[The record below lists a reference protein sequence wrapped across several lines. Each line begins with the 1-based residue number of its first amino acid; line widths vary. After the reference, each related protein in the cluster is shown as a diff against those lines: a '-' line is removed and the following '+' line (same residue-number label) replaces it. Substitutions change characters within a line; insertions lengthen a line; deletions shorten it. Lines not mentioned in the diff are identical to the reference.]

1 MIEIGQT
8 ETSKIDKEKK
18 IRQARISEDH
28 KDIIDSD
35 GLKVEF
41 DDPRIVY
48 VNPEPRN
55 PYGRRL
61 VINLFEKYNRKIRIS
76 EETDVSILQ
85 YAKKICSGRECLA
98 SVGIAGAVLK
108 DISEYRNED
117 EITIYRTPIDN
128 HGPCQNGAWP
138 ALWDIFSQRLN
149 LKNVIFCAFPK
160 YTNGYL
166 GLNRDLLAWENLN
179 FILGQYLIEAR
190 NALQCVA
197 ENKEIALEKFED
209 ITSDFIT
216 NIKEE
221 KKTLNTGLIRWA
233 REVSKIPLK
242 ATVEETPKVLIFG
255 GLNLM
260 FDHYPVEEFFLEK
273 GIIPKVVD
281 IVETMSLILAESS
294 IRYGF
299 KKGYITPKEQYNS
312 KLYTAEDLVEDD
324 QKEVIRARRNR
335 SALDFLNSQCKT
347 FRKQMRKS
355 GLLFD
360 PFIGFIDLF
369 EKGSEYVSSN
379 SLSETPI
386 IVGRF
391 LHSIEEDIYD
401 GLVNMGTFNC
411 QPAMNSQAIIRP
423 LVNKVDIPY
432 AAIDCEGPWISTNQ
446 RRLLETIAIQAKRV
460 RKKKNELLIQEV
472 ES

>member
-1 MIEIGQT
+1 MIEI
-8 ETSKIDKEKK
+8 EHPRNSEMKKAKK
-18 IRQARISEDH
+18 IKQARISEDH
-28 KDIIDSD
+28 KHIIDSD
-35 GLKVEF
+35 GQKVEF
-41 DDPRIVY
+41 NDPRIVY

-76 EETDVSILQ
+76 EETDASILQ

-98 SVGIAGAVLK
+98 SVAIAGAVLK
-108 DISEYRNED
+108 DISEYRRED

-138 ALWDIFSQRLN
+138 ALWDTFSQRLN

-197 ENKEIALEKFED
+197 ENKDTALEKFED
-209 ITSDFIT
+209 LTSDFIT

-233 REVSKIPLK
+233 KEVSKIPLK
-242 ATVEETPKVLIFG
+242 TTVEETPKVLIFG

-299 KKGYITPKEQYNS
+299 KKGFITPKEQYNS

-324 QKEVIRARRNR
+324 QKEVIRAKRNR
-335 SALDFLNSQCKT
+335 SALNFLNSQCKT

-423 LVNKVDIPY
+423 LANKVDIPY

-446 RRLLETIAIQAKRV
+446 LRFLETIAIQAKRV
-460 RKKKNELLIQEV
+460 RKKKNELLVQEV
-472 ES
+472 VS

>member
-1 MIEIGQT
+1 MIEI
-8 ETSKIDKEKK
+8 EHPRNSEMKKAKK
-18 IRQARISEDH
+18 IKQARISEDH
-28 KDIIDSD
+28 KHIIDSD
-35 GLKVEF
+35 GQKVEF
-41 DDPRIVY
+41 NDPRIVY

-76 EETDVSILQ
+76 EETDASILQ

-98 SVGIAGAVLK
+98 SVAIAGAVLK
-108 DISEYRNED
+108 DISEYRRED

-138 ALWDIFSQRLN
+138 ALWDTFSQRLN

-197 ENKEIALEKFED
+197 ENKDTALEKFED
-209 ITSDFIT
+209 LTSDFIT

-233 REVSKIPLK
+233 KEVSKIPLK
-242 ATVEETPKVLIFG
+242 TTVEETPKVLIFG

-299 KKGYITPKEQYNS
+299 KKGFITPKEQYNS
-312 KLYTAEDLVEDD
+312 KLYTGEDLVEDD
-324 QKEVIRARRNR
+324 QKEVIRAKRNR
-335 SALDFLNSQCKT
+335 SALNFLNSQCKT

-423 LVNKVDIPY
+423 LANKVDIPY

-446 RRLLETIAIQAKRV
+446 LRLLETIAIQAKRV
-460 RKKKNELLIQEV
+460 RKKKNELLVQEV
-472 ES
+472 VS

>member
-1 MIEIGQT
+1 MIEIEQNENST
-8 ETSKIDKEKK
+8 INKIKK
-18 IRQARISEDH
+18 NKQARISDNYKH
-28 KDIIDSD
+28 IIDSD
-35 GLKVEF
+35 DQKVEF

-61 VINLFEKYNRKIRIS
+61 VINLFEKYGRRIRICGD
-76 EETDVSILQ
+76 TDSSILQ

-98 SVGIAGAVLK
+98 SVAIAGAVLK
-108 DISEYRNED
+108 DISEYRKEN

-138 ALWDIFSQRLN
+138 ALWDTFSKRLN

-160 YTNGYL
+160 FTNGYL
-166 GLNRDLLAWENLN
+166 GLNRDLLAWENLY

-197 ENKEIALEKFED
+197 ENKDTALEKFEE
-209 ITSDFIT
+209 ITDEFIT
-216 NIKEE
+216 NVKEE
-221 KKTLNTGLIRWA
+221 KKTLNTGLIKWA
-233 REVSKIPLK
+233 RDVSKIPLK

-299 KKGYITPKEQYNS
+299 KKGYIKPKEQYN
-312 KLYTAEDLVEDD
+312 KRLYNAENLNKND
-324 QKEVIRARRNR
+324 QKEVTRANRNR
-335 SALDFLNSQCKT
+335 SALNFLNSQCKT
-347 FRKQMRKS
+347 FRKQMKKS

-360 PFIGFIDLF
+360 PYIEFIDLF
-369 EKGSEYVSSN
+369 EKGSQYVSAN

-386 IVGRF
+386 ITGRF
-391 LHSIEEDIYD
+391 LHSIEENVYD

-423 LVNKVDIPY
+423 LANKSDIPY

-446 RRLLETIAIQAKRV
+446 QRLLETIAIQAKRV
-460 RKKKNELLIQEV
+460 RIKKNQLA
-472 ES
+472 SN

>member
-1 MIEIGQT
+1 MIEIEQS
-8 ETSKIDKEKK
+8 ENSKINKGNK
-18 IRQARISEDH
+18 IKQARISEDH
-28 KDIIDSD
+28 KHIIDSN
-35 GLKVEF
+35 GQKVEF
-41 DDPRIVY
+41 NDPRIVY

-61 VINLFEKYNRKIRIS
+61 VIDIFEKYNRKIRIS
-76 EETDVSILQ
+76 EETDASTIQ
-85 YAKKICSGRECLA
+85 YAKRICSGRECLA
-98 SVGIAGAVLK
+98 SVAIAGAVLK
-108 DISEYRNED
+108 DISEYRKES

-138 ALWDIFSQRLN
+138 VLWDTFSQRLN
-149 LKNVIFCAFPK
+149 LKNTIFSAFPK
-160 YTNGYL
+160 YTNSYL
-166 GLNRDLLAWENLN
+166 GLNRDLLAWENLY

-197 ENKEIALEKFED
+197 ENKISALEKFED
-209 ITSDFIT
+209 ITSEFIT

-233 REVSKIPLK
+233 KEVSKIPLK

-294 IRYGF
+294 MRYGF
-299 KKGYITPKEQYNS
+299 KKGYITPKEQYNR
-312 KLYTAEDLVEDD
+312 KLYAAEDLNEVDE
-324 QKEVIRARRNR
+324 KEVIRAKRNR

-360 PFIGFIDLF
+360 SFIDFIELF

-401 GLVNMGTFNC
+401 GLINMGTFNC

-423 LVNKVDIPY
+423 LANKVDIPY
-432 AAIDCEGPWISTNQ
+432 ASIDCEGPWISTNQ
-446 RRLLETIAIQAKRV
+446 QRLLETIAIQAKRV
-460 RKKKNELLIQEV
+460 RNKKNKMLIQEV
-472 ES
+472 VT

>member
-1 MIEIGQT
+1 MIEI
-8 ETSKIDKEKK
+8 EENENLKMNKVKK
-18 IRQARISEDH
+18 IKQARISDDH
-28 KDIIDSD
+28 KHIIDSD
-35 GLKVEF
+35 GQKVEF
-41 DDPRIVY
+41 NDPRIVY

-76 EETDVSILQ
+76 EETDASILQ

-98 SVGIAGAVLK
+98 SVAIAGAVLK
-108 DISEYRNED
+108 DISEYRSED

-138 ALWDIFSQRLN
+138 ALWDTFSQRLN
-149 LKNVIFCAFPK
+149 LKNAIFCAFPK
-160 YTNGYL
+160 YTNSYL

-197 ENKEIALEKFED
+197 ENKAIALGKFED
-209 ITSDFIT
+209 LTSEFIT

-221 KKTLNTGLIRWA
+221 KKTLNTGLIKWTK
-233 REVSKIPLK
+233 EVSKIPLK
-242 ATVEETPKVLIFG
+242 TTVEETPKVLIFG

-260 FDHYPVEEFFLEK
+260 FDHYPVEEFFLKK

-299 KKGYITPKEQYNS
+299 KKGYIKPKEQYNNQ
-312 KLYTAEDLVEDD
+312 LYTAEDLDEDD
-324 QKEVIRARRNR
+324 QKEVIRAKRNR
-335 SALDFLNSQCKT
+335 SALAFLNSQCRT
-347 FRKQMRKS
+347 FRKLMRKS

-360 PFIGFIDLF
+360 PFIDFINLF

-386 IVGRF
+386 ITGRF
-391 LHSIEEDIYD
+391 LHSIEEDTYD

-423 LVNKVDIPY
+423 LANKVDIPY

-460 RKKKNELLIQEV
+460 RNKKNELLIKEV
-472 ES
+472 VN